1 LSPLR
6 SDAGWRA
13 IRANRAAA
21 AELQSFYEANPEY
34 WHLTYGHAPGPG
46 EAECGFDARPPDDM
60 PYGDL
65 PMWVIRDR
73 ASGRIVGE
81 VAAATDLL
89 VPGVIHLGFFVVE
102 TARHGSGFAAEVYA
116 GYEAWAIGRHACWLR
131 LGVVAANRRAEAF
144 WRAQGYSEVRRH
156 HNYVLGACAH
166 ELIVM
171 VKPIGPNTLGDYLAA
186 VPRDRPDGA

>member
-1 LSPLR
+1 MAVAADR
-6 SDAGWRA
+6 G
-13 IRANRAAA
+13 AA

-34 WHLTYGHAPGPG
+34 WHLTHGHAPGPG
-46 EAECGFDARPPDDM
+46 EAERGFDARPPDDM
-60 PYGDL
+60 PYSEL

-116 GYEAWAIGRHACWLR
+116 SYEAWAVGRRARWLR
-131 LGVVAANRRAEAF
+131 LGVVAANPRAEAF
-144 WRAQGYSEVRRH
+144 WCRQGYREVRRQD
-156 HNYVLGACAH
+156 NYVLGACTH

-171 VKPIGPNTLGDYLAA
+171 IKPMGANTLADYLAA
-186 VPRDRPDGA
+186 VPRDRPDAA